1 MDRTHKVVISGRMEI
16 PKTGGVSFSGNLRMM
31 TGEPFTIHDTT
42 FDLDQNT
49 IGLDPLPAGTYN
61 PFPEAGDHV
70 MRDVENEGGRNGAR
84 GPGFM
89 QLDMRVSYRM
99 RLGGRRTFD
108 IFGEV
113 FNATDHANFLN
124 PSADLRITADFL
136 RLRQLVAVTG
146 LPRQA
151 QLGLRFGF

>member
-1 MDRTHKVVISGRMEI
+1 
-16 PKTGGVSFSGNLRMM
+16 
-31 TGEPFTIHDTT
+31 
-42 FDLDQNT
+42 
-49 IGLDPLPAGTYN
+49 LPAGTYN
-61 PFPEAGDHV
+61 PFADAGNEV
-70 MRDVENEGGRNGAR
+70 MRDVESDGGRNGAR

-89 QLDMRVSYRM
+89 QLDMRVSYRF

-124 PSADLRITADFL
+124 PSADQRITADFL
-136 RLRQLVAVTG
+136 RLRQLVAITG
-146 LPRQA
+146 LPRQG